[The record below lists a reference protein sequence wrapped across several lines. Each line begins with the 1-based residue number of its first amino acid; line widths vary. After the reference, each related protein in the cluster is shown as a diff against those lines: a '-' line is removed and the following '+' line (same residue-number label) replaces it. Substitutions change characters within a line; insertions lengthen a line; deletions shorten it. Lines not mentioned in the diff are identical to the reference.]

1 MRPHKIG
8 VIVNPKSGLGAAHN
22 LCVAQQAVA
31 ALGAE
36 SVVTGAGLL
45 GGDALPAARVL
56 SIPALMGRA
65 ASQALARAALD
76 SGVDALVVIGGDGT
90 LSDVASTIYQAGMMC
105 PLLGIGAG
113 SINAGDLITC
123 KAAQVDDLRGCDLRV
138 ERLNALEAA
147 YNGRVMALAFNDIVI
162 GTTIVGTVDGNYRD
176 LDAKAFM
183 DGRQERIQPRPVG
196 REGAR
201 VVRRGSSGEVLVSSG
216 QAVGTV
222 VVGFSQ
228 YECFFGKAISGG
240 VCLSSVAG
248 APAGC
253 IVSDHPLVVTRLD
266 LDVQMRTEPVHS
278 AYVSLT
284 GDDVIEVTGLDDP
297 AVLCADGNPLAALR
311 PADECQMRVRPGA
324 VDVLRTDDK

>member
-1 MRPHKIG
+1 MRPRTIG

-22 LCVAQQAVA
+22 LRVAQQAVA
-31 ALGAE
+31 ALGADT
-36 SVVTGAGLL
+36 VVTGSGTM

-56 SIPALMGRA
+56 PIPAWTGRA

-76 SGVDALVVIGGDGT
+76 SGVEALVVIGGDGT
-90 LSDVASTIYQAGMMC
+90 LSDVASVIYQAGIKC

-123 KAAQVDDLRGCDLRV
+123 KAAQVDDLRGRDLRV

-147 YNGRVMALAFNDIVI
+147 YNGRMMALAFNDIVI
-162 GTTIVGTVDGNYRD
+162 GTTIVGTVDGGYRD

-183 DGRQERIQPRPVG
+183 DGRQERIQPHSVG

-201 VVRRGSSGEVLVSSG
+201 VVRRGASGEVLVSSG

-228 YECFFGKAISGG
+228 YECFFGKAIIGG
-240 VCLSSVAG
+240 VGLSSVAG

-253 IVSDHPLVVTRLD
+253 IVSDHPLVVVQLGLD
-266 LDVQMRTEPVHS
+266 EHLRTEPVHS

-284 GDDVIEVTGLDDP
+284 GEDVIEVTGLDDP
-297 AVLCADGNPLAALR
+297 AVLCADGNPLALLR
-311 PADECQMRVRPGA
+311 PADSSQMRVRPGA
-324 VDVLRTDDK
+324 VDVLRLGDN